1 MKLHEYI
8 KKQVNEC
15 VEEFQAEQ
23 LFRDI
28 RPMIAESVIEA
39 ESESPKSDGGKI
51 KVKSLVKK
59 LMKNEKFKKAVTDYL
74 KKEKTYDGWT
84 DKLDGKT
91 YTSLDNLSDGAKR
104 KEVSQRLKDAKIDC
118 APMAYELWPDMTQ
131 DAARSYFY
139 KKMDGKDGLSFT
151 KDEVA
156 QLYQMLNNKM

>member
-1 MKLHEYI
+1 MKIHEYI

-23 LFRDI
+23 LFREI
-28 RPMIAESVIEA
+28 RPMIAESLMEA
-39 ESESPKSDGGKI
+39 EKEGNDKPG
-51 KVKSLVKK
+51 KVKVKDLVKK
-59 LMKNEKFKKAVTDYL
+59 LMKNEKFKKAATEYL

-91 YTSLDNLSDGAKR
+91 YTSLDNLSDGSKR
-104 KEVSQRLKDAKIDC
+104 REVSQRLKDAKIDC

-156 QLYQMLNNKM
+156 QLYQMLNNRM